1 MLTDIYDEKLEIT
14 ARVLNELG
22 VFNEIKKA
30 INYTI

>member
-1 MLTDIYDEKLEIT
+1 MLIDIYDEKLEIT
-14 ARVLNELG
+14 ARVLNRLG

>member
-1 MLTDIYDEKLEIT
+1 MTDYDEKLENT

-30 INYTI
+30 INSYDIS